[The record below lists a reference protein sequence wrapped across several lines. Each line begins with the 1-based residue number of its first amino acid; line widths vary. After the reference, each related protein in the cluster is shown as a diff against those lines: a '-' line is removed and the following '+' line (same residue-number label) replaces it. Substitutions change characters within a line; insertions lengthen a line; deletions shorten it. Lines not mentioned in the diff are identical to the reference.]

1 MQKEQDMEQFAYKN
15 EMLTIHHSVTQ
26 IPDVSRFRLHA
37 HDKYELYFL
46 IEGRGY
52 YTIEGTDYSFRPGMI
67 LIMRDGEVHTSHPSP
82 LTTYDRISLNFSKDL
97 FPTTKALLDEIFCN
111 RPLGKDNLYLLRDES
126 LGLVTKCMERICED
140 DGSIPYQTRFTT
152 YLQTILLEML
162 RAKKAGILG
171 EALLA
176 DHPAFSGS
184 SAVIRRLLLY
194 INQNLTSIQSL
205 DVLEQEFFF
214 SKSYLNRIFKE
225 STGTSL
231 WGYIIL
237 KRLLLARTLLQ
248 EGKQATLVASECG
261 FGDYSSFYRQFKEH
275 FGVSPIE
282 ARKK

>member
-1 MQKEQDMEQFAYKN
+1 MEQFSYKN
-15 EMLTIHHSVTQ
+15 DTLTVHHSVTQ
-26 IPDVSRFRLHA
+26 IPDVKRFHLHA
-37 HDKYELYFL
+37 HDNFELYFL

-52 YTIEGTDYSFRPGMI
+52 YTIEGTDYSFRPGML
-67 LIMRDGEVHTSHPSP
+67 LIMKEGEVHTSHPSP
-82 LTTYDRISLNFSKDL
+82 LTTYNRISINFSKEI
-97 FPTTKALLDEIFCN
+97 FPAEKELLDEIFCN

-126 LGLVTKCMERICED
+126 LDIVSKCLERICED
-140 DGSIPYQTRFTT
+140 DDSIPYLTRFTT
-152 YLQTILLEML
+152 YLRTVLLEML
-162 RAKKAGILG
+162 RAKRKGMLG
-171 EALLA
+171 EPLLE
-176 DHPAFSGS
+176 DHPVFGGS
-184 SAVIRRLLLY
+184 SAVIRKLLRY
-194 INQNLTSIQSL
+194 INQNLTTIQSL

-248 EGKQATLVASECG
+248 EGKQATVVASECG

-275 FGVSPIE
+275 FGFSPIE

>member
-1 MQKEQDMEQFAYKN
+1 MEQFNYKN
-15 EMLTIHHSVTQ
+15 ENLTIHHSITQ
-26 IPDVSRFRLHA
+26 IPDVRRFHLHA

-52 YTIEGTDYSFRPGMI
+52 YTIEGTDYSLRPGML

-82 LTTYDRISLNFSKDL
+82 LTTYDRISVNFSKEL
-97 FPTTKALLDEIFCN
+97 FPTIKEDLDEIFCN
-111 RPLGKDNLYLLRDES
+111 RPLGKDNLYLLRDEA
-126 LGLVTKCMERICED
+126 LDLVGKCMERICED
-140 DGSIPYQTRFTT
+140 DSSMPYEARFVT
-152 YLQTILLEML
+152 YLQPVLVEML
-162 RAKKAGILG
+162 RAKKAGMLG
-171 EALLA
+171 EALLD
-176 DHPAFSGS
+176 DHPVFGGS
-184 SAVIRRLLLY
+184 SAVIRKLLRY
-194 INQNLTSIQSL
+194 INQNLTTIQIL

-248 EGKQATLVASECG
+248 EGKQATVVASECG

-275 FGVSPIE
+275 FGFSPIE
-282 ARKK
+282 AKKK

>member
-1 MQKEQDMEQFAYKN
+1 MELFSYKN
-15 EMLTIHHSVTQ
+15 DMLNIHHSVTQ

-67 LIMRDGEVHTSHPSP
+67 LVMRDGEVHTSHPSP
-82 LTTYDRISLNFSKDL
+82 LTTYDRISLNFSKE
-97 FPTTKALLDEIFCN
+97 LLPMTSPILEEIFCD
-111 RPLGKDNLYLLRDES
+111 RPLGKNNLYLLRDDS
-126 LGLVTKCMERICED
+126 LDLVSKCMERICQD
-140 DGSIPYQTRFTT
+140 DDSIPYQTRFVT
-152 YLQTILLEML
+152 YLQIVLLEML
-162 RAKKAGILG
+162 RAKRTGVLG

-176 DHPAFSGS
+176 DHPVFGGS
-184 SAVIRRLLLY
+184 SAIIRKLLCY

-248 EGKQATLVASECG
+248 EGKQATVVASECG

-275 FGVSPIE
+275 FGFSPIE